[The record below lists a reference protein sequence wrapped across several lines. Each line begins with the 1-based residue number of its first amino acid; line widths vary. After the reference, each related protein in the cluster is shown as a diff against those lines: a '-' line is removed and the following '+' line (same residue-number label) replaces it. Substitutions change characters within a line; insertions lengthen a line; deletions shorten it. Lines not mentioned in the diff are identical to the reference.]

1 MFKEAADVKTA
12 DTLDLEKL
20 VSHVHEVVAQPSKI
34 QKRLIKSLAK
44 RAAKIRDGNI
54 DPKEDNMLCVTND
67 GRKIGLNQRLM
78 QPGCPDNP
86 NSKVNMCVNNVFDIY
101 TKTAPNRSTQAI
113 FCDMSTPKS
122 DARQDRFEIYR
133 PNEAK
138 DSGFDLIRKKVGL
151 GSGDED
157 SPKRI
162 SSFADIKSYV
172 E

>member
-1 MFKEAADVKTA
+1 
-12 DTLDLEKL
+12 
-20 VSHVHEVVAQPSKI
+20 
-34 QKRLIKSLAK
+34 
-44 RAAKIRDGNI
+44 
-54 DPKEDNMLCVTND
+54 MLCVTND

-101 TKTAPNRSTQAI
+101 TKTAPNRSTQVI

-133 PNEAK
+133 PDKSK

-157 SPKRI
+157 RSKRI
-162 SSFADIKSYV
+162 SSFADIKSYEHISLCSKMICV
-172 E
+172 HSFFRSGVCISRWDCPNQHCCR